1 MYKALFILLTLAV
14 GTFFP
19 QLEAY
24 QFLIRY
30 FLMAM
35 LFFAFLKIRMEK
47 GLIQLIHLKILALI
61 VAIALGVY
69 LALSPFD
76 PLLAQA
82 AFVIAI
88 APTAIAAP
96 IIADFMN
103 KDITFVTS
111 AVLVN
116 NLSMAALLPL
126 ILPLVSEQEGLS
138 GIFTILQSV
147 LITIGLPFMLSQL
160 IRWQRPH
167 WWAALVRIDKIAFA
181 FFLINIFLAAAK
193 ASHFVR
199 FEATMTTST
208 LLIIS
213 GVTVIVGSL
222 SFGAGYWIGHPQK
235 AIEASLGVGRKN
247 TMFAIWIALT
257 FLPPIT
263 VLAPITYIV
272 FQNLFNAWQL
282 YELDRQE
289 HVATET

>member
-1 MYKALFILLTLAV
+1 MYKALFILLTLAA

-19 QLEAY
+19 QLETY

-30 FLMAM
+30 FLMGM
-35 LFFAFLKIRMEK
+35 LFFAFLKIRVKK
-47 GLIQLIHLKILALI
+47 GLVQLIHLKILGLI
-61 VAIALGVY
+61 VAIALGAY
-69 LALSPFD
+69 LTLYPFD

-88 APTAIAAP
+88 APTAIATP

-126 ILPLVSEQEGLS
+126 ILPFVSEQEGLS
-138 GIFTILQSV
+138 GIFTVLQSV
-147 LITIGLPFMLSQL
+147 LITIGLPFILSQL
-160 IRWQRPH
+160 IRWQRPQ
-167 WWAALVRIDKIAFA
+167 WWAALFRIDKIAFA

-193 ASHFVR
+193 ASHFVQ
-199 FEATMTTST
+199 FEASIATST
-208 LLIIS
+208 LLIIA
-213 GVTVIVGSL
+213 GLTVIIGSI
-222 SFGAGYWIGHPQK
+222 SFGSGYWIGRPHQT
-235 AIEASLGVGRKN
+235 IEASLGVGRKN
-247 TMFAIWIALT
+247 TMFSIWVALT

-282 YELDRQE
+282 YELERQE
-289 HVATET
+289 KTAI